1 VKEQHFFKTS
11 FATALAMAILLTA
24 VVRVLFLA
32 TGQTFQWVY
41 YLVFF
46 GSVLVFSVLFFRFLY
61 IRYVYSSLSQIYQ
74 RILALRNRSGF
85 SRSFHGSIPGIR
97 YEINRLLDEW
107 SEASREE
114 IDNLKQVENYRRDF
128 LGNVSH
134 ELKTP
139 LFSVQGYIHT
149 LIDGGIEDQDINMH
163 YLGKAS
169 RGIDRLVHIVED
181 LESISRLESG
191 ELIVEKRTF
200 DILDLVR
207 DVIDSL
213 ELMSSDKKVSFEVK
227 YDGPDQ
233 AFVNADK
240 DMIRQVLV
248 NLVVNSIKYGTEGG
262 KTIVNV
268 HPGKEKL
275 LVEVSDN
282 GIGIEKRHLGRLF
295 ERFYRVDSARSREQ
309 GGTGLGLAIVKHI
322 VEAHGESIQV
332 TSEYGVGT
340 TFSFTLPVSR

>member
-1 VKEQHFFKTS
+1 MAVLMTFLVRMLFF
-11 FATALAMAILLTA
+11 
-24 VVRVLFLA
+24 A
-32 TGQTFQWVY
+32 TGQNFQWVY

-46 GSVLVFSVLFFRFLY
+46 GSALVFSVLFFRYLY
-61 IRYVYSSLSQIYQ
+61 IRYVYSSLSQIYE

-97 YEINRLLDEW
+97 TEINRLLDEW

-114 IDNLKQVENYRRDF
+114 IDHLKQVETYRRDF

-149 LIDGGIEDQDINMH
+149 LIDGGIEDQDINLH

-169 RGIDRLVHIVED
+169 KGIDRLVHIVED

-200 DILDLVR
+200 EIIDLIK

-213 ELMSSDKKVSFEVK
+213 ELMASDKDVSFEVK
-227 YDGPDQ
+227 HEGADQ
-233 AFVNADK
+233 VYVHADK

-248 NLVVNSIKYGTEGG
+248 NLIVNSIKYGRQGG
-262 KTIVNV
+262 KTVVKV
-268 HPGKEKL
+268 HSGSEKV
-275 LVEVSDN
+275 LVEVADD
-282 GIGIEKRHLGRLF
+282 GIGIEKRHLARLF

>member
-11 FATALAMAILLTA
+11 FATALAMAVLMTGLVRLL
-24 VVRVLFLA
+24 FFA
-32 TGQTFQWVY
+32 TGQNFEWVY
-41 YLVFF
+41 YLIFF
-46 GSVLVFSVLFFRFLY
+46 GSVLVFSILIFRYLY
-61 IRYVYSSLSQIYQ
+61 IRYVYSNLSQIYE

-97 YEINRLLDEW
+97 LEINRLLDEW

-114 IDNLKQVENYRRDF
+114 IDQLKQVETYRREF

-163 YLGKAS
+163 YLGRAS
-169 RGIDRLVHIVED
+169 KGIDRLVHIVED

-200 DILDLVR
+200 ELIDLVR

-213 ELMSSDKKVSFEVK
+213 ELMAVDKKVGLEVK
-227 YDGPDQ
+227 HDGTDQ
-233 AFVNADK
+233 TFVSADK

-248 NLVVNSIKYGTEGG
+248 NLIVNSIKYGKQGG
-262 KTIVNV
+262 RTVVYV
-268 HPGKEKL
+268 HPGTEKV
-275 LVEVSDN
+275 LVEVRDD

-295 ERFYRVDSARSREQ
+295 ERFYRVDSARSRER

-332 TSEYGVGT
+332 ASEYGVGT

>member
-1 VKEQHFFKTS
+1 
-11 FATALAMAILLTA
+11 MAFLLTA
-24 VVRVLFLA
+24 VVRILFLA
-32 TGQTFQWVY
+32 TGQTFEWVY
-41 YLVFF
+41 YLLFF

-61 IRYVYSSLSQIYQ
+61 IRYVYASLSQIYQ
-74 RILALRNRSGF
+74 RILSLRNRSGF

-97 YEINRLLDEW
+97 FEINRLLDEW

-114 IDNLKQVENYRRDF
+114 IDHLKQVETYRRDF

-149 LIDGGIEDQDINMH
+149 LIDGGIEDQDINML
-163 YLGKAS
+163 YLSKAS
-169 RGIDRLVHIVED
+169 KGVDRLVHIVED

-200 DILDLVR
+200 DMLDLVG

-213 ELMSSDKKVSFEVK
+213 ELMATDKKVTIEVRHE
-227 YDGPDQ
+227 GSDQ

-240 DMIRQVLV
+240 DMIRQVIV
-248 NLVVNSIKYGTEGG
+248 NLVVNSIKYGKEGG

-268 HPGKEKL
+268 LPGKEKL
-275 LVEVSDN
+275 LVEVSDD

-309 GGTGLGLAIVKHI
+309 GGTGLGLAIVKHL

>member
-1 VKEQHFFKTS
+1 MAVLM
-11 FATALAMAILLTA
+11 TALVRILFFAAGL
-24 VVRVLFLA
+24 
-32 TGQTFQWVY
+32 TFQWAY
-41 YLVFF
+41 YVVFF

-61 IRYVYSSLSQIYQ
+61 IRYVYSNLSQIYQ

-85 SRSFHGSIPGIR
+85 SRSFNGSIPEIR
-97 YEINRLLDEW
+97 LEIDRLLDEW

-114 IDNLKQVENYRRDF
+114 IDHLKQVENYRRDF

-139 LFSVQGYIHT
+139 LFAVQGYIHT

-169 RGIDRLVHIVED
+169 KGIDRLVHIVED

-191 ELIVEKRTF
+191 ELIVDKRTF
-200 DILDLVR
+200 ELLDLVR
-207 DVIDSL
+207 DVLDSL
-213 ELMSSDKKVSFEVK
+213 ELMASDKKVGFEVRH
-227 YDGPDQ
+227 DGPEK
-233 AFVNADK
+233 AFVSADK

-248 NLVVNSIKYGTEGG
+248 NLVVNSIKYGKEGG
-262 KTIVNV
+262 KTVVNV
-268 HPGKEKL
+268 HAGTEKV
-275 LVEVSDN
+275 LVEVVDD

-332 TSEYGVGT
+332 ISDYGVGT
-340 TFSFTLPVSR
+340 TFSFTLPASR